1 MPSRDW
7 AHLCLYV
14 DAIQQN
20 QFSLAPE
27 ALDAAGEQNM
37 WNKREAGENELLR
50 FPLK

>member
-14 DAIQQN
+14 DAIQQK

-27 ALDAAGEQNM
+27 ASDIAEEQKKISGITEKQGRMNC
-37 WNKREAGENELLR
+37 
-50 FPLK
+50 